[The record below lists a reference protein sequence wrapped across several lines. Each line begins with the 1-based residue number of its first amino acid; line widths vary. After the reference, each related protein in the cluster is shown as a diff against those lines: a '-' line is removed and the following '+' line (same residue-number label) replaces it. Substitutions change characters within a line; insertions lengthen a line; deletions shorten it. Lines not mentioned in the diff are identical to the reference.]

1 MSKILSQDE
10 IDALLSASTAAPAPR
25 PKPVEEAAA
34 PSGAVIRYN
43 FRRPDRVSKE
53 QIHSLQFLHDRFAR
67 NVATSLSAYLRTITE
82 LSVVSVEQ
90 FSYSEFLMSLTDP
103 TAFYALALPPFDELA
118 ALEINPTVAFSMVDR
133 MLGGSGAAITLTRA
147 LTEIEQHVVD
157 SVVKLLL
164 DALTETWRPIVDL
177 AFGIRGRETR
187 PQMLQVAAPNEIVI
201 MIVFD
206 VKIGESRGMINLC
219 IPASIVET
227 TGAHFVQAWHRQR
240 REPTATERA
249 WLNENLARVPADTT
263 ASLDTTLTAREI
275 LSLAPGDILSLGVP
289 IYQPIDMRVGGTV
302 KFKGRL
308 AADAGRGGVRVDYR
322 CDVTGQPVSLGA

>member
-10 IDALLSASTAAPAPR
+10 IDALLSASSAAPAEKPKVEAVAEAAPAP
-25 PKPVEEAAA
+25 
-34 PSGAVIRYN
+34 SVIRYN

-53 QIHSLQFLHDRFAR
+53 QIHSLHFLHDRFAR
-67 NVATSLSAYLRTITE
+67 NVATSLSAYLRAITE

-103 TAFYALALPPFDELA
+103 TAFYALAIPPFDELA
-118 ALEINPTVAFSMVDR
+118 ALEINPAVAFSMVDR
-133 MLGGSGAAITLTRA
+133 MLGGTGHSTTLTRA

-206 VKIGESRGMINLC
+206 VKIGDSRGMINLC

-240 REPTATERA
+240 REPTPVERA
-249 WLNENLARVPADTT
+249 WLHENLARVPAATT
-263 ASLDTTLTAREI
+263 ATLETTLTAREI
-275 LSLAPGDILSLGVP
+275 LSLQRGDVLSLGQPV
-289 IYQPIDMRVGGTV
+289 YQPVDVRVGGTV

-308 AADAGRGGVRVDYR
+308 SADAGRGGVRLDYR
-322 CDVTGQPVSLGA
+322 CDATGAPV

>member
-10 IDALLSASTAAPAPR
+10 IDAILSSASEPAKPER
-25 PKPVEEAAA
+25 PVEQ
-34 PSGAVIRYN
+34 PSANPVIRYN

-53 QIHSLQFLHDRFAR
+53 QIHSLHFLHDRFAR
-67 NVATSLSAYLRTITE
+67 NVSTSMSAYLRTITE

-103 TAFYALALPPFDELA
+103 TAFYALAIPPFDELA
-118 ALEINPTVAFSMVDR
+118 ALEINPAVAFTMVDR
-133 MLGGSGAAITLTRA
+133 MLGGVGRTTTLARA

-164 DALTETWRPIVDL
+164 DTLTETWRPIVDL

-206 VKIGESRGMINLC
+206 VKIGDSRGMINLC

-240 REPTATERA
+240 REPTVTERA
-249 WLNENLARVPADTT
+249 WLRENLSRVPTETT
-263 ASLDTTLTAREI
+263 ASLTSTLTARE
-275 LSLAPGDILSLGVP
+275 LLALTPGDVVSLGVP
-289 IYQPIDMRVGGTV
+289 VRTPIDLRIGRTL

-308 AADAGRGGVRVDYR
+308 AAADGRRGVRVDYR
-322 CDVTGQPVSLGA
+322 CDVT